1 MVTKKDLCQKTR
13 IQMSPS
19 EKWWRGVSE
28 VMSKMSSMMPSRRS
42 SGLLLHRTTSKN
54 GNTGFEDLK
63 NFIKDGGDFAKEV
76 ATILEERA
84 ELEAVYSKA
93 RFWIYIYHVLC
104 QREHFA
110 NMEISWW
117 VTNCHWQC
125 AMAMAMNNSENRKL
139 EIGLVLIFNFPGCLQ
154 AGCQAV
160 QGVQGEHRNDLQRLA
175 LCCQWLWTD
184 SRGLPTLHIFTFTHF
199 EDMVNLFEP
208 FSKKTCLRF
217 TRQ

>member
-104 QREHFA
+104 QCEHLA
-110 NMEISWW
+110 IMEISWW

-125 AMAMAMNNSENRKL
+125 APEQLTLYLENDKFERML
-139 EIGLVLIFNFPGCLQ
+139 MYDFP
-154 AGCQAV
+154 AGY
-160 QGVQGEHRNDLQRLA
+160 E
-175 LCCQWLWTD
+175 
-184 SRGLPTLHIFTFTHF
+184 
-199 EDMVNLFEP
+199 
-208 FSKKTCLRF
+208 
-217 TRQ
+217 